1 MDRLSPRP
9 PVIPRPVA
17 PMTAAE
23 LLETIRA
30 LGFSQCEAARRL
42 GLNPRT
48 VRRYLAGEGRLDAR
62 GAQLLRLWLLESRLR
77 PERG

>member
-1 MDRLSPRP
+1 
-9 PVIPRPVA
+9 
-17 PMTAAE
+17 MTAAE

-48 VRRYLAGEGRLDAR
+48 VRRYLAGQGRLDAR
-62 GAQLLRLWLLESRLR
+62 GAQLLRLWLA
-77 PERG
+77 G